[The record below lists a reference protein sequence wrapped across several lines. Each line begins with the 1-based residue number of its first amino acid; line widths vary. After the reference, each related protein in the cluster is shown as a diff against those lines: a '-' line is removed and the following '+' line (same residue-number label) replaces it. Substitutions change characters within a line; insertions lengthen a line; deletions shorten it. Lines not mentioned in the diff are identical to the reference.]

1 MKKRILLFV
10 FMSSSFNVYAQNI
23 IPDISARI
31 DTTQV
36 VINKIYHLYK
46 AYLNSKPD
54 SVYANPCWN
63 ESEYKYYLQTDHLR
77 IDRSANVMFYDGDA
91 VSFYKEYKPMI
102 LQIDSIGINKYQIKT
117 IFSMSNPSKECKGYS
132 VPYITNLYASRN
144 MNGKYRL
151 ENTIT
156 ERTKKWKRVK
166 YGFINYIIHPDCDF
180 DKKEAGKA
188 VSFCKQISKQF
199 DIEIKPFTYYL
210 LPNSDELGKLYN
222 FEYWTY
228 YVGGQTNLPL
238 REIFATYSNINY
250 QHELVHI
257 LFPLKKSGYTP
268 KIISE
273 GLATWLGGPGSGQSF
288 EEVLKDVSMIL
299 HQCDNLSFEGIKD
312 GSIRNRLD
320 SNILYITGAVIC
332 KLAYEAKGKTAVW
345 GLYNSTD
352 GTLNSVMEN
361 IFEQPINDVGQMII
375 EYILR
380 QTTK

>member
-36 VINKIYHLYK
+36 VINKIYHLYI

-77 IDRSANVMFYDGDA
+77 IDRSANVMFYDEDA
-91 VSFYKEYKPMI
+91 ASFYKEYKPMI

-117 IFSMSNPSKECKGYS
+117 I
-132 VPYITNLYASRN
+132 
-144 MNGKYRL
+144 
-151 ENTIT
+151 
-156 ERTKKWKRVK
+156 
-166 YGFINYIIHPDCDF
+166 
-180 DKKEAGKA
+180 
-188 VSFCKQISKQF
+188 
-199 DIEIKPFTYYL
+199 
-210 LPNSDELGKLYN
+210 
-222 FEYWTY
+222 
-228 YVGGQTNLPL
+228 
-238 REIFATYSNINY
+238 
-250 QHELVHI
+250 
-257 LFPLKKSGYTP
+257 FPLKKSGYTP